1 LLRLFFRNNDNQM
14 YLLPVLVMLHMT
26 SPTSMA
32 EMLTVEVGAESWGAF
47 QTLEQPANR
56 DGVYILKDGWVR
68 NGFFEIWWGEGTG
81 DPEVLTPGRHVR
93 NADDCES
100 YAVTISQG
108 FGAALRQRKRSW
120 TLIDAC
126 PVAWVIKE
134 ETADSELL
142 HLTELTIIAKEIG
155 VAR

>member
-1 LLRLFFRNNDNQM
+1 M

-26 SPTSMA
+26 SPTSMP
-32 EMLTVEVGAESWGAF
+32 EMLTVEVGAESWGVF

-68 NGFFEIWWGEGTG
+68 NGFLEIWWGEDTG
-81 DPEVLTPGRHVR
+81 DPKVLAPGRHVR
-93 NADDCES
+93 NADDCEFH
-100 YAVTISQG
+100 AVTISQS

-134 ETADSELL
+134 ETVDDEKL
-142 HLTELTIIAKEIG
+142 HLTELTVIAKEIG